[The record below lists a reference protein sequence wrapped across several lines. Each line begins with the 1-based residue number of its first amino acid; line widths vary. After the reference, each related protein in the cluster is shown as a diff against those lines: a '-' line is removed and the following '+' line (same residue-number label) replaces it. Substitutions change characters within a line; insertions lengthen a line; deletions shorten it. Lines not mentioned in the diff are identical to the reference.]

1 MQHLMVHFRT
11 FSCGGIIYIIN
22 IFWSII
28 IKTPGQ
34 KNLSILS
41 PEMGK
46 SAIFRHKSSQVI
58 NRLKNFQFIFWLDL
72 SISVYLNLITIVRII
87 LSIVQFII
95 RKKVKEIALQCL
107 RQHHYL
113 AHQNKKTNILKFH
126 GESYDN
132 ISEFGY
138 NSLNIKS
145 TLKIDGFIWWWE
157 LRLSSL

>member
-1 MQHLMVHFRT
+1 
-11 FSCGGIIYIIN
+11 
-22 IFWSII
+22 
-28 IKTPGQ
+28 
-34 KNLSILS
+34 
-41 PEMGK
+41 
-46 SAIFRHKSSQVI
+46 
-58 NRLKNFQFIFWLDL
+58 
-72 SISVYLNLITIVRII
+72 
-87 LSIVQFII
+87 
-95 RKKVKEIALQCL
+95 L